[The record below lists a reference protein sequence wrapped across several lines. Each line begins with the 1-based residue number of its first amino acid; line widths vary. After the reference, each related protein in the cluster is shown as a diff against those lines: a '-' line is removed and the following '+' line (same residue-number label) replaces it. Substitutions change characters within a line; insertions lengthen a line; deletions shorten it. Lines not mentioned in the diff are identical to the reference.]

1 MSEDIKEIAA
11 ALSKFQQAMP
21 ILKKTGQNFTKGNA
35 ATIGDIV
42 TVAKQ
47 GSQFGL
53 SYTQRVDFIGDEPS
67 FVESIIMH
75 TSGQSLSSGKYKVMP
90 IKPNDP
96 SSFGAAVTFA
106 KKNSLMALYGIADH
120 DGEDHD
126 WNLDEKGNLRP
137 EHRPDPAPTP
147 IKPAARDEGSALL
160 PSDAAAGQ
168 AASPSV
174 PSPDASE
181 AAASIKPTLKKISD
195 AGTVKTPAEEYLEKL
210 QAKIKAAGSYD
221 EVVEITTEAVN
232 AAKTLDGV
240 EQMFRF
246 LQPSSEQIIKIFASK
261 KHELVQ
267 QLAKEQS
274 A

>member
-11 ALSKFQQAMP
+11 ALSKFQGVMP
-21 ILKKTGQNFTKGNA
+21 ILRKTGTNFTKGNA

-67 FVESIIMH
+67 FVESIMMH

-106 KKNSLMALYGIADH
+106 KKNSLMALFGIADH

-126 WNLDEKGNLRP
+126 WNLDEQGNLRP

-147 IKPAARDEGSALL
+147 IKPAARNEGSALL
-160 PSDAAAGQ
+160 PSNAAAGQ

-174 PSPDASE
+174 SPSASE
-181 AAASIKPTLKKISD
+181 AAATIEPTLKKLSD
-195 AGTVKTPAEEYLEKL
+195 AGTVKTPAEEYLENL
-210 QAKIKAAGSYD
+210 QAKTKAAGSYD
-221 EVVEITTEAVN
+221 EVVQIITTAVN